1 MTDIVYFKSGTE
13 LVNHITNRITKLNN
27 RCIILQK
34 KYTIYRLWYDGLN
47 IMIIIL
53 STLLSI
59 IEALKLRI
67 IETENEILI
76 TVFDILP
83 MCMSSII
90 TCTVAIIKLQK
101 YQENMEF
108 MLICKEKVILTKT
121 KLREIQE
128 FIKAEVYE
136 YEEIKD
142 KYIKE
147 VYPLY
152 NSCNEDL
159 ERNIRFKDI
168 IKYEK
173 QITDETKEAKKE
185 KKGCLPLFKTKQ
197 FKDNSKNTS

>member
-1 MTDIVYFKSGTE
+1 MTDLVYFKSGTE
-13 LVNHITNRITKLNN
+13 LVNHISKRITKLNN

-34 KYTIYRLWYDGLN
+34 KYTLYRLWYDGLN

-59 IEALKLRI
+59 TEALKLRI
-67 IETENEILI
+67 VESENENLI
-76 TVFDILP
+76 IAFDILP
-83 MCMSSII
+83 MCMSSVI
-90 TCTVAIIKLQK
+90 TCTVAIIKVQN
-101 YQENMEF
+101 YQEKMEF

-173 QITDETKEAKKE
+173 QITDEENGQLKE
-185 KKGCLPLFKTKQ
+185 KA
-197 FKDNSKNTS
+197 KNTS